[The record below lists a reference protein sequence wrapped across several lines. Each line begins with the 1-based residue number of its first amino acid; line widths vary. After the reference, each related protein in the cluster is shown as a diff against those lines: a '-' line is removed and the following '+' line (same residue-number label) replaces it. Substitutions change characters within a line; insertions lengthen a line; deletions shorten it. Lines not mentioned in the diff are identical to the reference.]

1 MLLVDRDGP
10 YREAGW
16 KEEMTP
22 MALGDQIGE
31 LSGRITGTRVITPS
45 AGQTRIEVSFQG
57 SGTVLGQDVTN
68 LATYWQTLRPGG
80 ILYGE
85 GDALYITGDGQ
96 SAHWRGF
103 GVGRP
108 TGPFPAGHFAVC
120 GSAETE
126 SQALGRLNEIA
137 TVLEYDVD
145 QEGNVRYTIW
155 EWL

>member
-1 MLLVDRDGP
+1 MVDRDGP
-10 YREAGW
+10 YKRAGW

-22 MALGDQIGE
+22 MALGEQIGA
-31 LSGRITGTRVITPS
+31 LSGRITGTRVISPPLE
-45 AGQTRIEVSFQG
+45 GQTRIEVSFQG

-145 QEGNVRYTIW
+145 EEGNVRYTIW

>member
-1 MLLVDRDGP
+1 MARIRKRVG
-10 YREAGW
+10 

-31 LSGRITGTRVITPS
+31 ISGRITGTRVITPS

-57 SGTVLGQDVTN
+57 SGTVLGHDVTN
-68 LATYWQTLRPGG
+68 IATYSQTLRPGG

-145 QEGNVRYTIW
+145 QEGTVRYTIW